1 MQIEAGQ
8 LAVITGGGN
17 GIGRALATQLAQ
29 AGVHLALCD
38 LSEQALAESR
48 AQCLAV
54 APAGTRISTFK
65 ADVIPTSVVGM
76 NQVKVQQMLDRVGF
90 R

>member
-1 MQIEAGQ
+1 MKIEAGH

-17 GIGRALATQLAQ
+17 GIGRALASQLAQ

-54 APAGTRISTFK
+54 AQRAGR
-65 ADVIPTSVVGM
+65 AG
-76 NQVKVQQMLDRVGF
+76 LHALAAERAL
-90 R
+90 